1 MEKTTTKKKITIK
14 KDFVKDVK
22 IGNDC
27 VGNANL
33 EFRVTAPHVCLLY
46 TKFEKHMTYSSL
58 RGYGEMDK
66 KQVRNLIKSLQACLA
81 KMVKKVP

>member
-1 MEKTTTKKKITIK
+1 MNETTKKKVVIN
-14 KDFVKDVK
+14 FVKNVP
-22 IGNDC
+22 IGNAC

-33 EFRVTAPHVCLLY
+33 EFRVTAPYVCLLY
-46 TKFEKHMTYSSL
+46 TKFPRHM

-81 KMVKKVP
+81 KMTKKVP

>member
-1 MEKTTTKKKITIK
+1 METTTTKKKAAVK
-14 KDFVKDVK
+14 KDFVKNVK

-46 TKFEKHMTYSSL
+46 TKFEKHM
-58 RGYGEMDK
+58 RGYGELDK
-66 KQVRNLIKSLQACLA
+66 KQVRSMIKSLQSCLA
-81 KMVKKVP
+81 KMA